1 MPCLLLYAAT
11 GMGKTKIPVSSARAE
26 ALTPG
31 WHKPLPVLVRIN
43 DKSQVPWRINLMP
56 AGNGEFYLYLH
67 ESVRKASGTSVGDRV
82 SVELL
87 FDANYRSGPQHR
99 MPQWFKQGLDA
110 NPQALKN
117 WAALIP
123 SRKKEILR
131 YFSQLKSLD
140 ARTRNLSKALR
151 VSVGRGR
158 AIHGARLE
166 KRIIASFHNCNQKC
180 ASRKRSISEE
190 KPVRLDRSLPLFP
203 SGRRTRT
210 WPFVGGQA

>member
-1 MPCLLLYAAT
+1 MPIRFNALIQRRGINPFVA
-11 GMGKTKIPVSSARAE
+11 VSSARAE

-31 WHKPLPVLVRIN
+31 WRKPLPVLVRIN
-43 DKSQVPWRINLMP
+43 DKLQVPWRINLMP

-67 ESVRKASGTSVGDRV
+67 EIVRKASGTSVGDRV
-82 SVELL
+82 SVELSS
-87 FDANYRSGPQHR
+87 DANYRSGPQHR

-151 VSVGRGR
+151 VLSGEAERFM
-158 AIHGARLE
+158 ARDW
-166 KRIIASFHNCNQKC
+166 RNGS
-180 ASRKRSISEE
+180 
-190 KPVRLDRSLPLFP
+190 
-203 SGRRTRT
+203 
-210 WPFVGGQA
+210 